1 MPNFEDSYVVRLR
14 KLAGSRKLI
23 LAGPRAAATDDQG
36 RLLLIRRSDNHEWA
50 MPAGTMELEESVYGA
65 LQREVKEETGLDVLS
80 ATLFAIY
87 SDPRFGGVDGWGNH
101 FRHLILAFRVD
112 EWASTLLTVTDETVD
127 ARFFHMDALPD
138 LADH

>member
-1 MPNFEDSYVVRLR
+1 MPNFEDSYVGRLR

-23 LAGPRAAATDDQG
+23 LPGPRVAITDDQG

-50 MPAGTMELEESVYGA
+50 MPVGTMELEESVYGA

-87 SDPRFGGVDGWGNH
+87 SDPRFG
-101 FRHLILAFRVD
+101 
-112 EWASTLLTVTDETVD
+112 E
-127 ARFFHMDALPD
+127 
-138 LADH
+138 

>member
-1 MPNFEDSYVVRLR
+1 
-14 KLAGSRKLI
+14 
-23 LAGPRAAATDDQG
+23 
-36 RLLLIRRSDNHEWA
+36 

-101 FRHLILAFRVD
+101 FQHLVLAFRVD
-112 EWASTLLTVTDETVD
+112 EWASTLLTATDETVD

-138 LADH
+138 LADHRLECIADLRAFDGQVVLK